1 MARHTRSLVPIALLF
16 CGFLTKAGAQSEAGL
31 PKLDLPPSLLRIHPA
46 AIATGSRVVLELTGA
61 GMETAVDLLASRP
74 GLVFRILPQDPL
86 PAPAKAG
93 ARPMPRPANM
103 PSRLACRVEV
113 TVPATLGSG
122 WLDLRVITPGGVS
135 NPRHLLVTDQA
146 VLLEKEPN
154 SEPETA
160 QELAPGQVASGIIN
174 ATTDVDYY
182 RFQGKKGQR
191 ILAWLA
197 TTSLDSR
204 LPGAVEIIGPDERVL
219 AQARD
224 SVDADALLDL
234 TLPTDGSY
242 RARVFSFG
250 HVEGNADCFYLF
262 RVGAEPVVEAVH
274 PLVVSAAGGECL
286 VFGHALPGGTAIPGR
301 TDGLEQARLQLDP
314 AQEKESN
321 GNILAGLLPLKPF
334 RWRGAPGP
342 VIRLPVADGPV
353 LVEEGDNNTSDKATT
368 LTLPALVAGR
378 LEKPGDRDWYSFEA
392 KKGEPVWIE
401 LLGDRLGTRLD
412 FLLAVRAGN
421 DTNTMEVDDG
431 PEPLHPQWFFN
442 RSGDPAVKFLPS
454 RDGIHRLMISAR
466 DGDLNGAAHQVY
478 ALRVGPARPDFRLV
492 TIAPASQGG
501 SPRLKPGTSLAFLVL
516 AQRSGGMEEPVS
528 IQVGG
533 LPAGVKAL
541 PCQIPSGQKG
551 AWLTLLGGPD
561 LPDGV
566 WPLQITGTSGTADTA
581 IKREARHAGPAWPV
595 TQQVSNPQASRM
607 EQGLY
612 LATAK
617 SAPVLTTAPEKPRV
631 IINQGERQTVQFR
644 LTKPGSMK
652 SQVQVALVQPQA
664 EQDGP
669 VRVANG
675 NNGQIM
681 VAADKNQAEF
691 QLEVRNNA
699 RAQIV
704 QLVPRCT
711 ITTQEDDPDNPG
723 RKRQVI
729 RVEGGTPLEVVILP
743 KRPLQVTVPNQT
755 VRGKAGQTAPLVV
768 RLERQGFY
776 GPVRLICTEYGIDTT
791 VPADQKE
798 AALPLKLPA
807 DIRPGGRQL
816 KLKAT
821 CEALPGHSVEQEA
834 TVSFNFTPQK
844 P

>member
-392 KKGEPVWIE
+392 KKG
-401 LLGDRLGTRLD
+401 
-412 FLLAVRAGN
+412 
-421 DTNTMEVDDG
+421 
-431 PEPLHPQWFFN
+431 N
-442 RSGDPAVKFLPS
+442 RSG
-454 RDGIHRLMISAR
+454 
-466 DGDLNGAAHQVY
+466 
-478 ALRVGPARPDFRLV
+478 
-492 TIAPASQGG
+492 
-501 SPRLKPGTSLAFLVL
+501 
-516 AQRSGGMEEPVS
+516 
-528 IQVGG
+528 
-533 LPAGVKAL
+533 
-541 PCQIPSGQKG
+541 
-551 AWLTLLGGPD
+551 
-561 LPDGV
+561 
-566 WPLQITGTSGTADTA
+566 
-581 IKREARHAGPAWPV
+581 
-595 TQQVSNPQASRM
+595 SN
-607 EQGLY
+607 
-612 LATAK
+612 
-617 SAPVLTTAPEKPRV
+617 
-631 IINQGERQTVQFR
+631 
-644 LTKPGSMK
+644 
-652 SQVQVALVQPQA
+652 
-664 EQDGP
+664 
-669 VRVANG
+669 
-675 NNGQIM
+675 
-681 VAADKNQAEF
+681 
-691 QLEVRNNA
+691 
-699 RAQIV
+699 
-704 QLVPRCT
+704 CW
-711 ITTQEDDPDNPG
+711 
-723 RKRQVI
+723 
-729 RVEGGTPLEVVILP
+729 
-743 KRPLQVTVPNQT
+743 
-755 VRGKAGQTAPLVV
+755 
-768 RLERQGFY
+768 
-776 GPVRLICTEYGIDTT
+776 
-791 VPADQKE
+791 
-798 AALPLKLPA
+798 
-807 DIRPGGRQL
+807 
-816 KLKAT
+816 
-821 CEALPGHSVEQEA
+821 A
-834 TVSFNFTPQK
+834 TVSAHAWIFCWLCALATTLTPWR
-844 P
+844 